1 MYPYIF
7 MIMLSGCIYF
17 FAEYFTRSFKV
28 LSNLVYILA
37 FVLLSVFSGIRDYSV
52 GTDLYTY
59 GNRIFLDSTV
69 LPYNMVRQNSIRWGD
84 PGYVFLN
91 KVIAS
96 FTHNPHVFYGILSFL
111 VLSIFFVA
119 VSSLRKIL
127 NVPTAMLLFSF
138 FLWPL
143 DFNILRQGL
152 AISLVVL
159 GFSLLIQKKYIVALG
174 VFICSSLTHNS
185 SIIIV
190 AILIG
195 IFVVFNSDR
204 ISHIPGVQLFVIVLI
219 FGFSTVLPL
228 IFSRLPVSILTSL
241 DDRYY
246 YVASSLSLTSFSI
259 GKAGMFSI
267 PLIILLLKPVRS
279 KFVYLQA
286 EARIV
291 YLTVFT
297 LSIINVIFNGFAA
310 SNYVL
315 FGRLS
320 YYLYPYLIILL
331 SLTVHMIRRRWA
343 KVAIISLLIIY
354 SIVCFVY
361 LIGVGNYGNLIPFR
375 IDPLLRFF

>member
-1 MYPYIF
+1 M
-7 MIMLSGCIYF
+7 
-17 FAEYFTRSFKV
+17 
-28 LSNLVYILA
+28 
-37 FVLLSVFSGIRDYSV
+37 
-52 GTDLYTY
+52 
-59 GNRIFLDSTV
+59 
-69 LPYNMVRQNSIRWGD
+69 
-84 PGYVFLN
+84 
-91 KVIAS
+91 
-96 FTHNPHVFYGILSFL
+96 
-111 VLSIFFVA
+111 
-119 VSSLRKIL
+119 
-127 NVPTAMLLFSF
+127 
-138 FLWPL
+138 
-143 DFNILRQGL
+143 
-152 AISLVVL
+152 
-159 GFSLLIQKKYIVALG
+159 
-174 VFICSSLTHNS
+174 
-185 SIIIV
+185 
-190 AILIG
+190 
-195 IFVVFNSDR
+195 VFNSDR

-286 EARIV
+286 DARIV